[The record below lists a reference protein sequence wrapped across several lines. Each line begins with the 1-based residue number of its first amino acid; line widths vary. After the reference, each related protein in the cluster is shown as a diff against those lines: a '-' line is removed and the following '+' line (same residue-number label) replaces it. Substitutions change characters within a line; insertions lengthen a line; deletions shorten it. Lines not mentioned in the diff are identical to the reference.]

1 MSLAQVKIN
10 DVNKCICL
18 SALDSM
24 LQEAFA
30 DAEKLMSAT
39 RITWQTRQT
48 RLETNWEGFRAN
60 LAYYAICQE
69 ALTFPQHCSKCS
81 VELDQCVVRCL
92 DCGPGVLLCSECD
105 MQVHDQ
111 NPIHDREAWNGNFF
125 SPLLP
130 TEGVDSQGKLIS
142 VGK

>member
-1 MSLAQVKIN
+1 
-10 DVNKCICL
+10 
-18 SALDSM
+18 M
-24 LQEAFA
+24 LQEAFD
-30 DAEKLMSAT
+30 DAEKLIEANTAAT
-39 RITWQTRQT
+39 QITWQTRQT

-69 ALTFPQHCSKCS
+69 ALTFPQHCSTCS
-81 VELDQCVVRCL
+81 VELDLCVVRCL
-92 DCGPGVLLCSECD
+92 DCGPGVLFCSECD
-105 MQVHDQ
+105 MQVHDH

-125 SPLLP
+125 SPILP